1 MSDNIVQFPQKTEEA
16 KQADKLERQFE
27 EIETQSDLIE
37 QQRQRIEDLLSSK
50 KEQGKIMQQ
59 NEYDVVVVKIVDGDT
74 VDVDIDLGFGVTL
87 RDERV
92 RIMGIDTPESRTRDK
107 VEDLFGEA
115 AKERL
120 KVLMKD
126 GGKLITTED
135 RKGEDMKGKFGRIL
149 GDFKVDYN
157 GEMKKVTEIL
167 TEEGHCVPYFGG
179 SKEETQAAHEVNR
192 VRLLSEGLVTQEDYD
207 KAVAKMAK

>member
-1 MSDNIVQFPQKTEEA
+1 
-16 KQADKLERQFE
+16 
-27 EIETQSDLIE
+27 
-37 QQRQRIEDLLSSK
+37 
-50 KEQGKIMQQ
+50 MQN
-59 NEYDVVVVKIVDGDT
+59 NEYDVVVIKVVDGDT
-74 VDVDIDLGFGVTL
+74 VDVDIDLGFGVCL
-87 RDERV
+87 KDERV

-179 SKEETQAAHEVNR
+179 SKEETQAAHMVNR
-192 VRLLSEGLVTQEDYD
+192 TRLLNEGTVTQADYD

>member
-1 MSDNIVQFPQKTEEA
+1 
-16 KQADKLERQFE
+16 
-27 EIETQSDLIE
+27 
-37 QQRQRIEDLLSSK
+37 
-50 KEQGKIMQQ
+50 MQQ

-115 AKERL
+115 AKARL
-120 KVLMKD
+120 KELMKH

-135 RKGEDMKGKFGRIL
+135 KHGEDMKGKFGRIL

>member
-1 MSDNIVQFPQKTEEA
+1 
-16 KQADKLERQFE
+16 
-27 EIETQSDLIE
+27 
-37 QQRQRIEDLLSSK
+37 
-50 KEQGKIMQQ
+50 MQN
-59 NEYDVVVVKIVDGDT
+59 NEYDVKVIKVVDGDT

-87 RDERV
+87 TDERV

-115 AKERL
+115 AKARL
-120 KVLMKD
+120 KELMKD

-135 RKGEDMKGKFGRIL
+135 RTGEDMKGKFGRVL

-157 GEMKKVTEIL
+157 GEMKKVTEIM

-179 SKEETQAAHEVNR
+179 SKEDTQAAHMVNR
-192 VRLLSEGLVTQEDYD
+192 TRLLTEGVVTQEDYD